1 MKQCN
6 NYIEDGRVIIE
17 KKKFKDRAIRWFQV
31 YINLAFIRWANIRNE
46 WYFHILLTPLFPLG
60 LLTFLKLSGAIENP
74 AYALYITAGNS
85 IMSLIIGPMQSIS
98 NDLALNRERKD
109 LDFLATLPISKLQL
123 ILGFTTIST
132 IFTIPGM
139 LLTLIIGKIWLKF
152 PVVIHPLMIVVM
164 LVSGLSMVGVGV
176 FFGVHARNIHHANIM
191 NTLALMAVTFLSP
204 VLIPKENLPKLLF
217 YISRLFPTS
226 YAADALRA
234 VLLGTINKQFY
245 INMSFLLVFTFI
257 TLYLSIKK

>member
-1 MKQCN
+1 MNAFTVKDLCKTYKKGNVIAN
-6 NYIEDGRVIIE
+6 NN
-17 KKKFKDRAIRWFQV
+17 
-31 YINLAFIRWANIRNE
+31 INLDIKQGEIF
-46 WYFHILLTPLFPLG
+46 G
-60 LLTFLKLSGAIENP
+60 LLGPNGAGKTTLIKQMIGLLKPDKGDIKFFDIDVINNP
-74 AYALYITAGNS
+74 V
-85 IMSLIIGPMQSIS
+85 QSIS

-257 TLYLSIKK
+257 TLYLSIKKLDWRIE